1 MNLLALKRYFFITL
15 FGTITY
21 IFYYYFGMDK
31 DYFWVLFISIS
42 LVANYL
48 FLSYFKLINA
58 NDLDNIK
65 IISPKRSFLYKKGN

>member
-1 MNLLALKRYFFITL
+1 
-15 FGTITY
+15 
-21 IFYYYFGMDK
+21 MDK

-65 IISPKRSFLYKKGN
+65 KIISPKRSFLYIKKEINE